1 MHQASLFAAQSQQP
15 ILDAEGGVRYLPGVF
30 APDACARLFAELRDH
45 AAWNSEQRLMY
56 ERLVEVPRRVARYRI
71 GRDELPPLLDAAAAR
86 VCEVLGA
93 PFDSVGLNLYRDGHD
108 SVAPHNDKLHDLAP
122 GQPIA
127 VLSLGASRRMTIR
140 AKRAPHA
147 TWHIELEAGSL
158 LVMSH
163 ASQYR
168 YDHGIPKDPGVV
180 DARISAAFRVRREAD
195 AAAAQRL

>member
-1 MHQASLFAAQSQQP
+1 MHQTSLFDAQPQQP

-30 APDACARLFAELRDH
+30 AAGFCERLFAQLWDEAD
-45 AAWNSEQRLMY
+45 WNSEQRLMY

-71 GRDELPPLLDAAAAR
+71 GRDRLPPLLDAAAAR
-86 VCEVLGA
+86 ASEVLGA

-108 SVAPHNDKLHDLAP
+108 SVAPHNDKLHDLMP

-127 VLSLGASRRMTIR
+127 VLSLGATRRMTIR

-147 TWHIELEAGSL
+147 TWQLELDAGSL

-163 ASQYR
+163 ASQR
-168 YDHGIPKDPGVV
+168 HYDHGIPKDPGVV
-180 DARISAAFRVRREAD
+180 DARISAAFRVRGG
-195 AAAAQRL
+195 

>member
-1 MHQASLFAAQSQQP
+1 MHQTSLFAAQPQQP

-30 APDACARLFAELRDH
+30 APEFCERLFTELWEH

-71 GRDELPPLLDAAAAR
+71 GRDELPPLLQAAAVR
-86 VCEVLGA
+86 VSETLAA
-93 PFDSVGLNLYRDGHD
+93 PFDSVGLNLYRNGHD

-180 DARISAAFRVRREAD
+180 DARISAAFRVRRG
-195 AAAAQRL
+195 

>member
-1 MHQASLFAAQSQQP
+1 MHQTSLFAAQPQHP

-30 APDACARLFAELRDH
+30 EPAWCERLFAELWDG

-71 GRDELPPLLDAAAAR
+71 GRDELPPLLQATALR
-86 VCEVLGA
+86 VRETLDA
-93 PFDSVGLNLYRDGHD
+93 PFDSVGLNLYRDGRD

-180 DARISAAFRVRREAD
+180 DPRISAAFRVRRD
-195 AAAAQRL
+195 